1 MQYFGSP
8 LCTSSGI
15 LVFFIVFNRRKV
27 NGNTSRSSLV
37 DHYLMRHSHFV
48 ISLYYIRYSFFC
60 LRSKAKDQRPRNY
73 FSCSPCSLIFRLIYA
88 TYVYLPTSTYL
99 HQHTYLYQHTY
110 LCLPTNIYQSISTY
124 LHTYVYLPT
133 YVKLPSSTY
142 LPLPIPKY

>member
-99 HQHTYLYQHTY
+99 HQHTNLYQHIY
-110 LCLPTNIYQSISTY
+110 LPMSTY
-124 LHTYVYLPT
+124 QPMSNYHHLPT
-133 YVKLPSSTY
+133 YLFQS
-142 LPLPIPKY
+142 LNINI